1 MPKEIAQQFK
11 VIADL
16 NQGDYEAV
24 LHHGSSAEL
33 LQLQAQIARRNGA
46 IVGITHLNPGEADIP
61 LERFVIERAISINT
75 AAAGG
80 NASLMTMN

>member
-1 MPKEIAQQFK
+1 
-11 VIADL
+11 